1 MSRQLINE
9 YRSDLDRIVKVGG
22 SLNEGSVRDAFQG
35 LLKSWGRSRDL
46 TYLSEHKMTGSGGN
60 IWVDGALVYDIRVP
74 FGYWEAKD
82 SRDDLEEE
90 IRKKEAKGYPK
101 TNIIYEDTNRAVLIQ
116 DGRRAADAD
125 MTNTEEL
132 YVLLT
137 TFFAYEQAS
146 IRDFR
151 KAIAKFAEDLP
162 AILEALRERIREKRK
177 ASSDFATAEEAFLK
191 QVKETINPALERA
204 DVTEMLIQHILTEDI
219 FNRVF
224 DMRDY
229 HRDNN
234 IAKQLYALE
243 RRLFEYGD
251 KRTLLQALRPY
262 YTGIEETAH
271 LIQSHSEKQNFLKS
285 LYENFYKVYNPKA
298 ADRLGVVYTPGEIV
312 RFMIRSADWLCEKHF
327 GRNLVDPGV
336 EILDPATGTGTYI
349 VELLEYF
356 RGQPDKL
363 RRKYKEELHA
373 NEVAILPYY
382 VANLNI
388 EATYQA
394 ITGEFEEFEGLC
406 LVDTLDNVDGL
417 GIHSGHQFDLLGG
430 LSDENIERVKRQNRR
445 KISVI
450 IGNPPYNANQQN
462 ENDNNKNRQYP
473 HIDDRIKRTYIKE
486 STAQKTKL
494 YDMYSRFYR
503 WASDR
508 LGDEG
513 IIAFITNR
521 SFIDGRTFDGFRK
534 TVSKSFDDIWVVD
547 LGGDVRV
554 NPKLSG
560 TAHNVFGIQTG
571 IAIMFLV
578 RTKRQ
583 GIRSLHYSRRP
594 EMELA
599 EDKLSY
605 LESHRIQ
612 AIESEKISPDKKGNW
627 LHQPEDNDWAALMP
641 MATQQTKAAE
651 TASQERAVF
660 KLFSLGVVTSR
671 DDWAWDKSEESVAA
685 KISHNVQVYNDYLR
699 KQASESERIEYDE
712 IYERKEVKWTRL
724 LRRSLETSRPL
735 SFSKSALWKGNY
747 RPFEKQWLY
756 FDPILNEVQYQTHRL
771 FDGKTANRA
780 ITTMGDSTGKPY
792 FSLAIDRVPDLNF
805 VSPASGGTM
814 TYARHRYNKSGERID
829 NITDWA
835 LNKFKA
841 HYKEEVAS
849 ARHAD
854 RVGNGSVAHQITNPD
869 GSVEMLVFDGGPPV
883 WPVDDNGVPAVTKDA
898 IFAYCYAVL
907 HDPVYREKYA
917 LNLKREFPRVPFY
930 PDFAQWVRWGETLLG
945 LHIDYEEVA
954 PWDIKRV
961 DTPNPK
967 RAEGSHPKP
976 KLKSQ
981 PEKGAVVVDED
992 TQITGI
998 PTGAW
1003 DYRLGNRSAI
1013 DWVLD
1018 QYKEKKPRDP
1028 TIREKFNTYRF
1039 ADYKESMID
1048 LLAKVVR
1055 VSVETNA
1062 ITDAMRAL
1070 DRGKWEDS
1078 GSV

>member
-9 YRSDLDRIVKVGG
+9 YRSELDRIIKVGG
-22 SLNEGSVRDAFQG
+22 TVNEGTVRDAFQG
-35 LLKSWGRSRDL
+35 LLKSWGRSNDL
-46 TYLSEHKMTGSGGN
+46 TYLSEHSMTTSQGN
-60 IWVDGALVYDIRVP
+60 NIRVDGALVYDIRVP

-82 SRDDLEEE
+82 SKDDLDAE
-90 IRKKEAKGYPK
+90 IAAKEAKGYPR
-101 TNIIYEDTNRAVLIQ
+101 TNIIYEDTKRAVLIQ
-116 DGRRAADAD
+116 DRKPVADVD
-125 MTNTEEL
+125 MTDTDAL
-132 YVLLT
+132 YNLLT
-137 TFFAYEQAS
+137 RFFAYEQEA

-151 KAIAKFAEDLP
+151 KAIAKFSEDLP
-162 AILEALRERIREKRK
+162 AILEALRERIREKRE
-177 ASSDFATAEEAFLK
+177 ASTDFAEAELAFLK

-204 DVTEMLIQHILTEDI
+204 DVTEMLVQHVLTEDI

-243 RRLFEYGD
+243 RKLFEYGD
-251 KRTLLQALRPY
+251 KRTLLAALRPY
-262 YTGIEETAH
+262 YTGIEDTAH

-327 GRNLVDPGV
+327 EKNLVDEGV

-363 RRKYKEELHA
+363 KKKYKEELHA
-373 NEVAILPYY
+373 NEVAVLPYY

-394 ITGEFEEFEGLC
+394 ITDEFAEFEGLC

-417 GIHSGHQFDLLGG
+417 GIHAGHQLDMLGAM
-430 LSDENIERVKRQNRR
+430 SDENIERVKRQNRR

-450 IGNPPYNANQQN
+450 LGNPPYNANQQN
-462 ENDNNKNRQYP
+462 ERENNKNRKYP

-508 LGDEG
+508 LGEEG
-513 IIAFITNR
+513 IISFVTNR
-521 SFIDGRTFDGFRK
+521 SFIESRTFDGFRK
-534 TVSKSFDDIWVVD
+534 VVASNFDEIWVVD
-547 LGGDVRV
+547 LGADIRA

-560 TAHNVFGIQTG
+560 TTHNVFGIQTG
-571 IAIMFLV
+571 VAIAFLV
-578 RTKRQ
+578 RTGR
-583 GIRSLHYSRRP
+583 RSKSKISYVRRP
-594 EMELA
+594 EQETA
-599 EDKLSY
+599 EDKLS
-605 LESHRIQ
+605 
-612 AIESEKISPDKKGNW
+612 W
-627 LHQPEDNDWAALMP
+627 LGGAALASSDVRQLKPNDRSDWLVSMNEEEWREFIP
-641 MATQQTKAAE
+641 IASKNTK
-651 TASQERAVF
+651 TRSSRSTDRAVF
-660 KLFSLGVVTSR
+660 RLYSLGLVTNRDEWVVDR
-671 DDWAWDKSEESVAA
+671 DLDSLNRKAGHQQEEYLRAVADETPFARQDSEEPRF
-685 KISHNVQVYNDYLR
+685 NDCD
-699 KQASESERIEYDE
+699 I
-712 IYERKEVKWTRL
+712 KWTRHL
-724 LRRSLETSRPL
+724 KRLARRRYSDIDLPNSIRSTL
-735 SFSKSALWKGNY
+735 Y
-747 RPFEKQWLY
+747 RPFN
-756 FDPILNEVQYQTHRL
+756 ILHSIYSYAFNEFQYQTPSFWPKAETRNSSICFTTGGRL
-771 FDGKTANRA
+771 DFSSFATDLVPSLTVLSLDANQCLGR
-780 ITTMGDSTGKPY
+780 Y
-792 FSLAIDRVPDLNF
+792 
-805 VSPASGGTM
+805 
-814 TYARHRYNKSGERID
+814 RHSEDGERID

-835 LNKFKA
+835 FNKFTK
-841 HYKEEVAS
+841 HYGKNA
-849 ARHAD
+849 
-854 RVGNGSVAHQITNPD
+854 GI
-869 GSVEMLVFDGGPPV
+869 
-883 WPVDDNGVPAVTKDA
+883 TKDA

-917 LNLKREFPRVPFY
+917 VNLKREFPRIPFY
-930 PDFAQWVRWGETLLG
+930 PDFAQWADWGEALLD
-945 LHIDYEEVA
+945 LHIDYEDAE
-954 PWDIKRV
+954 PWKLERV

-967 RAEGSHPKP
+967 RAKGSHPKP
-976 KLKSQ
+976 KLKSILADDA
-981 PEKGAVVVDED
+981 ETGSVVVDED

-998 PTGAW
+998 PSGAW

-1018 QYKEKKPRDP
+1018 QHKEKKPRDP

-1039 ADYKESMID
+1039 ADYKESMIE

-1062 ITDAMRAL
+1062 ITDAMKAL
-1070 DRGKWEDS
+1070 GRNDWE
-1078 GSV
+1078 

>member
-9 YRSDLDRIVKVGG
+9 YRSDLDTIIKVGG
-22 SLNEGSVRDAFQG
+22 SRNESSVRAAFER
-35 LLKSWGRSRDL
+35 LLRNWGRSNDL
-46 TYLSEHKMTGSGGN
+46 TLINEHRMTGSGGA
-60 IWVDGALVYDIRVP
+60 IAIDGALFYEIRVP

-82 SRDDLEEE
+82 SKDDLEEE
-90 IRKKEAKGYPK
+90 IGKKQAKGYPS
-101 TNIIYEDTNRAVLIQ
+101 TNIIYEDTQRAILIQ
-116 DGRRAADAD
+116 DGRRVAQAD
-125 MTNTEEL
+125 MTDTEEL
-132 YVLLT
+132 YALLT
-137 TFFAYEQAS
+137 SFFAYEQQA

-151 KAIAKFAEDLP
+151 KAIGKFAEDLP
-162 AILEALRERIREKRK
+162 AILEALREMVRTKR
-177 ASSDFATAEEAFLK
+177 ADSDTFSISETEFLD
-191 QVKETINPALERA
+191 QVKLTINPTLERA

-224 DMRDY
+224 DLRDY

-234 IAKQLYALE
+234 VAKQLYTLE
-243 RRLFEYGD
+243 RELFKGYGD
-251 KRTLLQALRPY
+251 KRKMLAALKPY

-327 GRNLVDPGV
+327 GKSLVDPGV

-363 RRKYKEELHA
+363 RHKYKEELHA

-388 EATYQA
+388 EATYQS
-394 ITGEFEEFEGLC
+394 ITGQFAEFEGLC

-417 GIHSGHQFDLLGG
+417 GIHQGHQFDLLGG

-462 ENDNNKNRQYP
+462 ENDNNKNREYP
-473 HIDDRIKRTYIKE
+473 HIDARIKRTYIKE

-521 SFIDGRTFDGFRK
+521 SFIESRTFDGFRK
-534 TVSKSFDDIWVVD
+534 VICENFADIFVVD
-547 LGGDVRV
+547 LGGDVRA

-560 TAHNVFGIQTG
+560 PRHNVFAIQTG
-571 IAIMFLV
+571 VAIMFLV
-578 RTKRQ
+578 RRAGTKCHTLQ
-583 GIRSLHYSRRP
+583 YIRRP
-594 EMELA
+594 ELEIA
-599 EDKLSY
+599 EDKLSWLGGERMEALDFTQIKPNDRGTWIDQADY
-605 LESHRIQ
+605 ETWDTFLPLGDKAKKTSEAASRTIFKMNSMGIVSARDEWSHDRTEALLGSKVRHFANVYRGELTRLQ
-612 AIESEKISPDKKGNW
+612 NLDQRPRSIS
-627 LHQPEDNDWAALMP
+627 DW
-641 MATQQTKAAE
+641 
-651 TASQERAVF
+651 
-660 KLFSLGVVTSR
+660 VTR
-671 DDWAWDKSEESVAA
+671 
-685 KISHNVQVYNDYLR
+685 
-699 KQASESERIEYDE
+699 E
-712 IYERKEVKWTRL
+712 IKWT
-724 LRRSLETSRPL
+724 SELEKAL
-735 SFSKSALWKGNY
+735 VDKFDISFNGDFVVDTLY
-747 RPFEKQWLY
+747 RPFEKRKVHYSPKFIHRTYRQPDFFPFRSKATNPLLTFVAGNRLSFATLATNLLPNY
-756 FDPILNEVQYQTHRL
+756 AVYSLDPAQT
-771 FDGKTANRA
+771 
-780 ITTMGDSTGKPY
+780 
-792 FSLAIDRVPDLNF
+792 V
-805 VSPASGGTM
+805 
-814 TYARHRYNKSGERID
+814 ARYRYTKSGERID

-835 LNKFKA
+835 LNKFTKRYGKRA
-841 HYKEEVAS
+841 
-849 ARHAD
+849 
-854 RVGNGSVAHQITNPD
+854 
-869 GSVEMLVFDGGPPV
+869 
-883 WPVDDNGVPAVTKDA
+883 GVSKDA

-917 LNLKREFPRVPFY
+917 LNLKREFPRIPFY
-930 PDFAQWVRWGETLLG
+930 PDFAQWAEWGETLLD
-945 LHIDYEEVA
+945 LHIDYENQE
-954 PWDIKRV
+954 PWAIDRI

-967 RAEGSHPKP
+967 RAEGSAPKP

-981 PEKGAVVVDED
+981 PDKGAVVVDED
-992 TQITGI
+992 TRLTGI
-998 PTGAW
+998 PAGAW
-1003 DYRLGNRSAI
+1003 AYRLGNRSAI

-1018 QYKEKKPRDP
+1018 QHKEKKPRDP

-1039 ADYKESMID
+1039 ADYKESMIE
-1048 LLAKVVR
+1048 LLGKVVR

-1062 ITDAMRAL
+1062 IIDAMAAL
-1070 DRGKWEDS
+1070 DREDW
-1078 GSV
+1078 GEGRP

>member
-1 MSRQLINE
+1 MIVLEFGTSVGQKQSRGGRFLSRQLINE
-9 YRSDLDRIVKVGG
+9 YRSELDRNIKVGG
-22 SLNEGSVRDAFQG
+22 TLNEGTVRDAFQG
-35 LLKSWGRSRDL
+35 LLKNWGRSNDL
-46 TYLSEHKMTGSGGN
+46 TYLSEHSMVTRQGN
-60 IWVDGALVYDIRVP
+60 NIRVDGALVYDIRVP

-82 SRDDLEEE
+82 SKDDLDAE
-90 IRKKEAKGYPK
+90 IAAKEAKGYPR
-101 TNIIYEDTNRAVLIQ
+101 TNIIYEDTQRAVLIQ
-116 DGRRAADAD
+116 DRKPVADVD
-125 MTNTEEL
+125 MNDTDAL
-132 YVLLT
+132 YGLLT
-137 TFFAYEQAS
+137 QFFAYEQEA

-162 AILEALRERIREKRK
+162 AILEALRDRIRDKRET
-177 ASSDFATAEEAFLK
+177 SSDFAEAELAFLK

-204 DVTEMLIQHILTEDI
+204 DVTEMLIQHVLTEDI

-243 RRLFEYGD
+243 RKLFEYGD
-251 KRTLLQALRPY
+251 KRSLLAALRPY
-262 YTGIEETAH
+262 YTGIEDTAH

-327 GRNLVDPGV
+327 GKNLVDPGV

-356 RGQPDKL
+356 RGQPEKL
-363 RRKYKEELHA
+363 KQKYREELHA

-394 ITGEFEEFEGLC
+394 ITDDFAEFEGLC

-417 GIHSGHQFDLLGG
+417 GIHAGQQLDMLGAM
-430 LSDENIERVKRQNRR
+430 SDENIERVKRQNRR

-450 IGNPPYNANQQN
+450 IGNPPYNANQQS
-462 ENDNNKNRQYP
+462 ENDNNKNRKYP

-513 IIAFITNR
+513 IIAFVTNR
-521 SFIDGRTFDGFRK
+521 SFVDGRTFDGFRK
-534 TVSKSFDDIWVVD
+534 ILGQSFDDITVID

-560 TAHNVFGIQTG
+560 TTHNVFGIQTG

-578 RTKRQ
+578 RTK
-583 GIRSLHYSRRP
+583 GVGSSFLSYSRRL
-594 EMELA
+594 EDELA
-599 EDKLSY
+599 EDKLSW
-605 LESHRIQ
+605 LENNRIEN
-612 AIESEKISPDKKGNW
+612 IELQKIKPNGIGSW
-627 LHQPEDNDWAALMP
+627 LNQPEDNDWNELVP
-641 MATQQTKAAE
+641 I
-651 TASQERAVF
+651 ASQETKSADTVKQERAIF

-671 DDWAWDKSEESVAA
+671 DDWAWDKSKKAVER
-685 KISHNVQVYNDYLR
+685 KISYNINVYNSYLQ
-699 KQASESERIEYDE
+699 KQMKEETRTDYDE
-712 IYERKEVKWTRL
+712 IYELKEVKWTRL
-724 LRRSLETSRPL
+724 LRRSLETSRSL
-735 SFSKSALWKGNY
+735 KFSKRSLRRGNY

-756 FDPILNEVQYQTHRL
+756 YDPVLNEVQYQTHRL
-771 FDGKTANRA
+771 FDGKTSNPS

-792 FSLAIDRVPDLNF
+792 FTLAVDKVPDLNF

-814 TYARHRYNKSGERID
+814 TFSKDRYNKSGERID

-835 LNKFKA
+835 LNKFTKKYGKKA
-841 HYKEEVAS
+841 
-849 ARHAD
+849 
-854 RVGNGSVAHQITNPD
+854 
-869 GSVEMLVFDGGPPV
+869 
-883 WPVDDNGVPAVTKDA
+883 GVNKDA

-917 LNLKREFPRVPFY
+917 LNLKREFPRIPFY
-930 PDFAQWVRWGETLLG
+930 PDFAQWVEWGETLLG
-945 LHIDYEEVA
+945 LHIDYEEIE
-954 PWDIKRV
+954 PWELERV
-961 DTPNPK
+961 DTPNLK
-967 RAEGSHPKP
+967 RAKGSHPKP
-976 KLKSQ
+976 KLKSVLADNA
-981 PEKGAVVVDED
+981 ETGCVVVDED
-992 TQITGI
+992 TQISGI
-998 PTGAW
+998 PAGAW

-1018 QYKEKKPRDP
+1018 QHKEKKPRDP
-1028 TIREKFNTYRF
+1028 TIREKFNTYKF
-1039 ADYKESMID
+1039 ADYKESMIE
-1048 LLAKVVR
+1048 LLGKVVR
-1055 VSVETNA
+1055 VSVETNEITGAMKA
-1062 ITDAMRAL
+1062 I
-1070 DRGKWEDS
+1070 DRSNWD
-1078 GSV
+1078 

>member
-9 YRSDLDRIVKVGG
+9 YRSELDRIVKVGG

-35 LLKSWGRSRDL
+35 LLKSWGRSHDL

-60 IWVDGALVYDIRVP
+60 IYVDGALVYDIRVP

-82 SRDDLEEE
+82 SKDDLDAE
-90 IRKKEAKGYPK
+90 IAAKEAKGYPR
-101 TNIIYEDTNRAVLIQ
+101 TNIIYEDTRHAVLIQ
-116 DGRRAADAD
+116 DRNRVAEAD
-125 MTNTEEL
+125 MSDTDSL
-132 YVLLT
+132 YELLT
-137 TFFAYEQAS
+137 TFFAYEQKA

-162 AILEALRERIREKRK
+162 AILEALRDRIREKRE
-177 ASSDFATAEEAFLK
+177 ASPDFAKAEEAFLK

-243 RRLFEYGD
+243 RKLFEYGD
-251 KRTLLQALRPY
+251 KRSLLQALRPY

-327 GRNLVDPGV
+327 GKNLVDPGV

-363 RRKYKEELHA
+363 RQKYKEELHA

-394 ITGEFEEFEGLC
+394 ITGQFAEFEGLC

-417 GIHSGHQFDLLGG
+417 GIHQGHQFEMLGA

-450 IGNPPYNANQQN
+450 IGNPPYNSWQEEYGQANP
-462 ENDNNKNRQYP
+462 NRMYQ
-473 HIDDRIKRTYIKE
+473 HIDNRVKRTYVRHG
-486 STAQKTKL
+486 TAQNKNSV
-494 YDMYSRFYR
+494 YDMYTRFFR
-503 WASDR
+503 WATDR
-508 LGDEG
+508 LGEEG
-513 IIAFITNR
+513 VVAFIMGR
-521 SFIDGRTFDGFRK
+521 KPIDKLAYDGFRK
-534 TVSKSFDDIWVVD
+534 VVAQNFADIWLVD
-547 LGGDVRV
+547 LGGDVRD

-560 TAHNVFGIQTG
+560 TKHNVFGIQTG
-571 IAIMFLV
+571 VVIAICV
-578 RTKRQ
+578 KRETKQ
-583 GIRSLHYSRRP
+583 ETAAIHYIRRP
-594 EMELA
+594 EDEVA
-599 EDKLSY
+599 EDKLS
-605 LESHRIQ
+605 
-612 AIESEKISPDKKGNW
+612 W
-627 LHQPEDNDWAALMP
+627 LSS
-641 MATQQTKAAE
+641 T
-651 TASQERAVF
+651 
-660 KLFSLGVVTSR
+660 G
-671 DDWAWDKSEESVAA
+671 SVAA
-685 KISHNVQVYNDYLR
+685 IRPTKITPDEDYVWLNQSGEDW
-699 KQASESERIEYDE
+699 KSFLALADPKVSAADASRSNRQIFSLSSNGIETGRDE
-712 IYERKEVKWTRL
+712 WLWDREF
-724 LRRSLETSRPL
+724 SALEKKVSQFIASYHAVLKGELPRNQLKIDRQLDKHLKKGTDIRENKKSYRFALSRP
-735 SFSKSALWKGNY
+735 FTKKAV
-747 RPFEKQWLY
+747 Y
-756 FDPILNEVQYQTHRL
+756 FDQYLNAYLFRL
-771 FDGKTANRA
+771 PSLFKSDESNKAISFLGIASANEFA
-780 ITTMGDSTGKPY
+780 A
-792 FSLAIDRVPDLNF
+792 LATDRLYDFGVLKAGNGRTQG
-805 VSPASGGTM
+805 AS
-814 TYARHRYNKSGERID
+814 RYRYSKSGERID

-835 LNKFKA
+835 LNKFTR
-841 HYKEEVAS
+841 HYGKRA
-849 ARHAD
+849 
-854 RVGNGSVAHQITNPD
+854 G
-869 GSVEMLVFDGGPPV
+869 
-883 WPVDDNGVPAVTKDA
+883 VTKDA

-917 LNLKREFPRVPFY
+917 LNLKRQFPRIPLY
-930 PDFAQWVRWGETLLG
+930 PDFARWVEWGETLLD
-945 LHIDYEEVA
+945 LHIDYEEVE
-954 PWDIKRV
+954 PWPLERV
-961 DTPNPK
+961 DTPNSK
-967 RAEGSHPKP
+967 RAEGSQPKP
-976 KLKSQ
+976 KLKSVLA
-981 PEKGAVVVDED
+981 EGAETGSVVVDED

-998 PTGAW
+998 PAGAW

-1018 QYKEKKPRDP
+1018 QHKEKKPRDP

-1039 ADYKESMID
+1039 ADYKESMIE

-1055 VSVETNA
+1055 VSVETVA
-1062 ITDAMRAL
+1062 ITDAMAAL
-1070 DRGKWEDS
+1070 DDGRLDQKAA
-1078 GSV
+1078 

>member
-9 YRSDLDRIVKVGG
+9 YRSELDRIIKVGG
-22 SLNEGSVRDAFQG
+22 TFNETTVRDAFQG
-35 LLKSWGRSRDL
+35 LLKSWGRSKDL

-101 TNIIYEDTNRAVLIQ
+101 TNIIYEDTKRAVLIQ
-116 DGRRAADAD
+116 DGKRASEAD
-125 MTNTEEL
+125 MTNTEQL
-132 YVLLT
+132 YQLLNA
-137 TFFAYEQAS
+137 FFSYEQEA

-162 AILEALRERIREKRK
+162 AILDALRERIRDKRE
-177 ASSDFATAEEAFLK
+177 ASPDFAKAEEAFLK

-243 RRLFEYGD
+243 RKLFEYGD

-262 YTGIEETAH
+262 YTGIEDTAH

-327 GRNLVDPGV
+327 GKNLVDQGV

-363 RRKYKEELHA
+363 RQKYKEELHA

-394 ITGEFEEFEGLC
+394 ITGQFAEFEGLC

-417 GIHSGHQFDLLGG
+417 GIHQGHQFELLGA

-450 IGNPPYNANQQN
+450 IGNPPYNANQRN
-462 ENDNNKNRQYP
+462 ENDNNKNREYP

-508 LGDEG
+508 LGEEG

-521 SFIDGRTFDGFRK
+521 SFVESRTFDGFRK
-534 TVSKSFDDIWVVD
+534 VVASNFDDIRIID
-547 LGGDVRV
+547 LGGDVRA

-560 TAHNVFGIQTG
+560 PKHNVFAIQTG
-571 IAIMFLV
+571 VAIMFLV
-578 RTKRQ
+578 RSNARRRE
-583 GIRSLHYSRRP
+583 GISYVRRP
-594 EMELA
+594 ENESA
-599 EDKLSY
+599 EDKLSW
-605 LESHRIQ
+605 LGKNRIDELVAQ
-612 AIESEKISPDKKGNW
+612 RISPNKRGTWIDPLEEGEWDNFIPIIDKK
-627 LHQPEDNDWAALMP
+627 
-641 MATQQTKAAE
+641 TKSADA
-651 TASQERAVF
+651 QRNERAIF
-660 KLFSLGVVTSR
+660 KLFANGLKSNRDEWVYDLNASSLAARIDYFIKHFNRQLASGKMHDDDLDYSIKWSSGLKNKKKPLRFAQEKIRPSLWRPYFRTLYYSEDDLSDRQTSLHHELFGAGLNRSNYSISISGGSSAKPFQALGVGGLA
-671 DDWAWDKSEESVAA
+671 DYEAIEKSNMLA
-685 KISHNVQVYNDYLR
+685 R
-699 KQASESERIEYDE
+699 
-712 IYERKEVKWTRL
+712 
-724 LRRSLETSRPL
+724 
-735 SFSKSALWKGNY
+735 Y
-747 RPFEKQWLY
+747 RY
-756 FDPILNEVQYQTHRL
+756 T
-771 FDGKTANRA
+771 
-780 ITTMGDSTGKPY
+780 
-792 FSLAIDRVPDLNF
+792 
-805 VSPASGGTM
+805 
-814 TYARHRYNKSGERID
+814 KSGERID

-835 LNKFKA
+835 LNKFVKQYGKKA
-841 HYKEEVAS
+841 
-849 ARHAD
+849 
-854 RVGNGSVAHQITNPD
+854 G
-869 GSVEMLVFDGGPPV
+869 
-883 WPVDDNGVPAVTKDA
+883 VTKDA

-917 LNLKREFPRVPFY
+917 LNLKREFPRIPFY
-930 PDFAQWVRWGETLLG
+930 PDFAQWVEWGETLLD
-945 LHIDYEEVA
+945 LHIDYESQE
-954 PWDIKRV
+954 PYPLERV
-961 DTPNPK
+961 DTPNSR

-976 KLKSQ
+976 KLKSVLT
-981 PEKGAVVVDED
+981 EGAETGSVVVDED
-992 TQITGI
+992 TQIAGI
-998 PTGAW
+998 PAGAW

-1018 QYKEKKPRDP
+1018 QHKEKKPKDP

-1039 ADYKESMID
+1039 ADYKESMVD

-1062 ITDAMRAL
+1062 ITDAMKAL
-1070 DRGKWEDS
+1070 DRSDWGD
-1078 GSV
+1078 